1 MVATGK
7 PGPIHLT
14 LEPFS
19 PLVRRRPPSH
29 LSRSAVRAAPSAAA
43 GAAEPCA
50 NPSAP
55 LRIRCDDE
63 GGAEEGRDQ
72 RGGCFLAPPKD
83 LIVGHLNIGS
93 CRYNPTTILTL
104 LQEVSEAAGVRID
117 WNALVKRT
125 ATGIT
130 SAREYQM
137 LWRHLAY
144 HHTLLEAIEDGAEPL
159 DDESDLELEIEAVPT
174 VSGEALSEAAACVK
188 VLSSD
193 CLL

>member
-72 RGGCFLAPPKD
+72 RGGCFLAPPKNCNWNYQRARVPD
-83 LIVGHLNIGS
+83 VVAAFGLPSYIVGGDRRWS
-93 CRYNPTTILTL
+93 
-104 LQEVSEAAGVRID
+104 
-117 WNALVKRT
+117 
-125 ATGIT
+125 
-130 SAREYQM
+130 
-137 LWRHLAY
+137 
-144 HHTLLEAIEDGAEPL
+144 
-159 DDESDLELEIEAVPT
+159 
-174 VSGEALSEAAACVK
+174 
-188 VLSSD
+188 
-193 CLL
+193 